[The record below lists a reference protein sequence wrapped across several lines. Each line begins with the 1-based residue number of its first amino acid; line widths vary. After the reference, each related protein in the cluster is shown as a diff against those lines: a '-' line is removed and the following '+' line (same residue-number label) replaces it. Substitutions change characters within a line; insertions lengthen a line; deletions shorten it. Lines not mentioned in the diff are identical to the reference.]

1 MILKLSHP
9 LYFMRHTNFTRI
21 PHKHT
26 VPAAS
31 AATGYLR
38 GISGAWSLLP
48 ETCYVGCSRRG
59 AQRAESCS
67 LVARLW
73 KSSSRAPGSLEF
85 HEICNPVIY
94 YLSKDFYVR
103 AHTHT
108 CTLGQNRGWRN
119 SRRSLAEGLAL
130 PHKQTLEPFSGITF
144 N

>member
-1 MILKLSHP
+1 MILKLSRP

-103 AHTHT
+103 AHTHVHAWAESW
-108 CTLGQNRGWRN
+108 LKEQSEEFGRGAG
-119 SRRSLAEGLAL
+119 SAPQADS
-130 PHKQTLEPFSGITF
+130 
-144 N
+144 